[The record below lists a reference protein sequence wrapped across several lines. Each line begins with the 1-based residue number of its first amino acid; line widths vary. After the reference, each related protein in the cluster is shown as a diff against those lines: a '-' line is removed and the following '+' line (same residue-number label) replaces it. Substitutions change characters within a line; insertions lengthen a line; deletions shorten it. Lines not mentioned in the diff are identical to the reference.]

1 MKKISVL
8 LPVFNCEKFIE
19 KSISSILKNTYKN
32 FEIIIVN
39 DGSTDSTFELIKK
52 FKDERIIIYNK
63 ENTGLIETLN
73 YGLVKCNSEIVM
85 RMDGDDIIYPD
96 KIEKQLQFLIKS
108 NSILTGTQGFT
119 IDSKGE
125 KTGKINLPLK
135 HNNIVKSL
143 LHLSSGFIHP
153 SVMFYKEL
161 IFKLGGYN
169 NNFKHAEDF
178 DLFLR
183 LSNEGKI
190 SNMKDRLIYLRKHDS
205 NISLLN
211 TEEQIKNSI
220 ISRDLFLNFNYAV
233 INKSNFKEIK
243 ERVEKNFIKKLYIKI
258 QTIIVKFENNKSI
271 FLSFILFFL
280 KVFRRVLKFI
290 I

>member
-96 KIEKQLQFLIKS
+96 KIEKQYGLF
-108 NSILTGTQGFT
+108 GV
-119 IDSKGE
+119 
-125 KTGKINLPLK
+125 LPITPMML
-135 HNNIVKSL
+135 
-143 LHLSSGFIHP
+143 
-153 SVMFYKEL
+153 
-161 IFKLGGYN
+161 
-169 NNFKHAEDF
+169 
-178 DLFLR
+178 
-183 LSNEGKI
+183 
-190 SNMKDRLIYLRKHDS
+190 DS
-205 NISLLN
+205 N
-211 TEEQIKNSI
+211 
-220 ISRDLFLNFNYAV
+220 
-233 INKSNFKEIK
+233 
-243 ERVEKNFIKKLYIKI
+243 
-258 QTIIVKFENNKSI
+258 
-271 FLSFILFFL
+271 
-280 KVFRRVLKFI
+280 
-290 I
+290 

>member
-1 MKKISVL
+1 M
-8 LPVFNCEKFIE
+8 
-19 KSISSILKNTYKN
+19 
-32 FEIIIVN
+32 
-39 DGSTDSTFELIKK
+39 
-52 FKDERIIIYNK
+52 
-63 ENTGLIETLN
+63 
-73 YGLVKCNSEIVM
+73 
-85 RMDGDDIIYPD
+85 
-96 KIEKQLQFLIKS
+96 
-108 NSILTGTQGFT
+108 
-119 IDSKGE
+119 
-125 KTGKINLPLK
+125 
-135 HNNIVKSL
+135 
-143 LHLSSGFIHP
+143 
-153 SVMFYKEL
+153 
-161 IFKLGGYN
+161 
-169 NNFKHAEDF
+169 
-178 DLFLR
+178 
-183 LSNEGKI
+183 
-190 SNMKDRLIYLRKHDS
+190 RKHDS